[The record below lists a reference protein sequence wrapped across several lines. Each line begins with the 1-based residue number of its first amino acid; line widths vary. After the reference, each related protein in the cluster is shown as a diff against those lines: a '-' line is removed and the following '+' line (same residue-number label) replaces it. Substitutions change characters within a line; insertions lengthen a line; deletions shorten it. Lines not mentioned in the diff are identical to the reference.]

1 MSTFAARCDR
11 DIEMQHLIDVAL
23 NEATT
28 ITQDVDVIQIVNAIR
43 MRKIVT
49 IHKLIPQISILTLK
63 RSIHHLF
70 SFRKE
75 FVSDFFDDEMLFA
88 INQNVVVDV
97 SQA

>member
-1 MSTFAARCDR
+1 
-11 DIEMQHLIDVAL
+11 MQHLIDVAL

-49 IHKLIPQISILTLK
+49 IHKLISQISILTLR

-75 FVSDFFDDEMLFA
+75 FVSGFFDDEMLFA
-88 INQNVVVDV
+88 IDQNVVVDV

>member
-1 MSTFAARCDR
+1 
-11 DIEMQHLIDVAL
+11 MQHLIDVAL

-28 ITQDVDVIQIVNAIR
+28 ITQNVDVIQIINAIR

-49 IHKLIPQISILTLK
+49 IHKLISQISILTLR

-88 INQNVVVDV
+88 IDQNVVVDV